1 LGPVE
6 AILASGAKV
15 GVFFQPTNRIKE
27 VKSLS
32 QLNKY
37 FWKYK
42 FRLLLGVVFVA
53 INNYFGAEAKL
64 YVGKGTD
71 YVADLIKRGGSF
83 SSAANK
89 ELLFFGFLVIGLV
102 LLQGVFMFLMRQMII
117 VMSRLIEYD
126 SKNEIFNQYQLLDQ
140 SFFKRN
146 NTGDLM
152 NRISEDVSRVRM
164 YTGPAM
170 MYIANT
176 LGSFFFTI
184 PYMFH
189 INIRLTLII
198 LSPMPLVVISIWYV
212 SSLINRRSTEV
223 QRQLSGISTFAQ
235 ETFSGIRVMKA
246 YSREEKINEQF
257 GEQTQK
263 YRSLYLR
270 LVKTEGAFQPL
281 VLLLVG
287 MSNILAIYFGGMA
300 YIHGE
305 IKPGEIITL
314 LMFIN
319 GLIWPIASLGWVTSL
334 VQRAAASQERINQF
348 LHTKPGIKGGSLHPD
363 TLKGQISFRNVSL
376 TYPDSGIRALK
387 HISFEVTT
395 GKSLAIV
402 GRTGS
407 GKSTIAA
414 LITRLYDSTEGD
426 ILIDGKPIRDYAL
439 ESLRG
444 SIGYVPQEVFLFS
457 DTIANNI
464 LFVKD
469 TDSGTDREEMISA
482 AKAAAIHDG
491 ILEFPDGYETML
503 GERGITLSGGQ
514 KQRISMARA
523 FVKEP
528 KVLIFDDCLSAVDTE
543 TEEQILQ
550 NLEKIMKDRTTVI
563 ISHRI
568 SSVKNCDHI
577 LVLEDGSVAEE
588 GNHDALL
595 RLNSIYAGMHR
606 QQLLENELKE

>member
-1 LGPVE
+1 M
-6 AILASGAKV
+6 
-15 GVFFQPTNRIKE
+15 
-27 VKSLS
+27 KSLS

-42 FRLLLGVVFVA
+42 YRLLLGVAFVA

-71 YVADLIKRGGSF
+71 YVADLIKHGGSF
-83 SSAANK
+83 SSTANK

-184 PYMFH
+184 PYMFN

-246 YSREEKINEQF
+246 YAREEKINEQF

-263 YRSLYLR
+263 YRSLFLR

-348 LHTKPGIKGGSLHPD
+348 LHTKPDIKGGPLHPD
-363 TLKGQISFRNVSL
+363 MLHGQISFKNVSL
-376 TYPDSGIRALK
+376 TYPDSGIKALK
-387 HISFEVTT
+387 HISFEVAT

-414 LITRLYDSTEGD
+414 LITRLYDSTEGEV
-426 ILIDGKPIRDYAL
+426 LLDGKPIQDYSL

-469 TDSGTDREEMISA
+469 MISSSDREEMISA

-491 ILEFPDGYETML
+491 IMEFPDGYETML

-543 TEEQILQ
+543 TEELILQ
-550 NLEKIMKDRTTVI
+550 NLEEIMKDKTTVI

-588 GNHDALL
+588 GNHDTLL
-595 RLNSIYAGMHR
+595 KLNGIYAGMHR